1 MTPTKDDFVIDRN
14 SFEPPYKQLGDYLR
28 KGIATGVYRVGQ
40 RLPSESELCLQYG
53 VSRMTA
59 RRAIGELVSRG
70 LAERR
75 QGRGVYACAV
85 GLSHAV
91 FSFDGLK
98 ALLDHPLARHLLLE
112 TTPMRADERVATEL
126 ETRKGAKTVFI
137 RQLMLH
143 GDEPVLYRRAYTLA
157 SVALEDA
164 ERGIGRL
171 SSLLADQAESPFVGG
186 IIELKVHTLSEEE
199 AALLKQPVGSP
210 AWEIEEQLYG
220 ADHTALSWGYV
231 VIPGHFLRFP
241 TGIGDLVPED
251 MLNRV

>member
-1 MTPTKDDFVIDRN
+1 VASKSDDLVIDRN
-14 SFEPPYKQLGDYLR
+14 SFEPPYKQLGDHLR
-28 KGIATGVYRVGQ
+28 KGIATGLYRVGQ
-40 RLPSESELCLQYG
+40 RLPSEAELCQKYG

-59 RRAIGELVSRG
+59 RRAIGELVNRG

-91 FSFDGLK
+91 FNFDGLK
-98 ALLDHPLARHLLLE
+98 ELLDHPQACDMVLE
-112 TTPMRADERVATEL
+112 ATPMRADERVATEL
-126 ETRKGAKTVFI
+126 ETRKGTKVVFI
-137 RQLMLH
+137 RQLMVQ

-186 IIELKVHTLSEEE
+186 IIELRVRNLDEEE
-199 AALLKQPVGSP
+199 AAILKQPVGSA
-210 AWEIEEQLYG
+210 AWQIEEQLYG
-220 ADHTALSWGYV
+220 PDHTALSWGHV
-231 VIPGHFLRFP
+231 LIPGHLLRFP
-241 TGIGDLVPED
+241 TGVGDLVPEL
-251 MLNRV
+251 MLNRT